1 MNRCKEYHRRDTVF
15 LPHLMQWHMILI
27 CPVTDDIHLNH
38 LIKVIS
44 VRFLYHVDIFPIEM
58 NMNLVGGY
66 IHILNIF
73 HSWLYFQCIYSFID
87 ICMVPMAFS
96 FIPCTRIHYYHCW
109 FWCQNSFRYRQWEN
123 LLQVGSAVLLKCSHV
138 SLTTLFSTST
148 RCPKFILYFT
158 WANLRLSHFNKK
170 LRFLLDEMTFRS
182 QKPWSRYDHC
192 ALWRVL
198 SYASYVPVVKK
209 NVAYI
214 LKYTG

>member
-87 ICMVPMAFS
+87 ICMDLRYVLYALDYHPIPLFFCFS
-96 FIPCTRIHYYHCW
+96 NYSSSGHSELFHSVSIDRP
-109 FWCQNSFRYRQWEN
+109 QSF
-123 LLQVGSAVLLKCSHV
+123 VLWALF
-138 SLTTLFSTST
+138 LFSDPL
-148 RCPKFILYFT
+148 RCSWFIMSVPFP
-158 WANLRLSHFNKK
+158 S
-170 LRFLLDEMTFRS
+170 
-182 QKPWSRYDHC
+182 SRN
-192 ALWRVL
+192 
-198 SYASYVPVVKK
+198 S
-209 NVAYI
+209 
-214 LKYTG
+214 